1 MMSTHR
7 AEKGVLEGR
16 LEDVSLADIVQVF
29 QVGGKSGALLLR
41 RGDGQTAVIAF
52 RDGAVI
58 QTMSTETYQSLGDR
72 LVASGA
78 VGKADLQEALDHMTR
93 FPGMRVGDALVE
105 LGLVSRERIE
115 DEVAAQMAETIERL
129 MTWTDTEFE
138 FHVGFF
144 TLPRG
149 LPALALDL
157 LHEEGV
163 EPRRLLLEASLLR
176 DKRSLEQP
184 GARGQEIP
192 APPQESRSEADKT
205 GALDDEV
212 DEILRRFN
220 DGGSPAGAGVSSE

>member
-1 MMSTHR
+1 MMSTR
-7 AEKGVLEGR
+7 QAENSVLEGR
-16 LEDVSLADIVQVF
+16 LEDVSLADIVQVL

-41 RGDGQTAVIAF
+41 RDDGQTAVVAL

-58 QTMSTETYQSLGDR
+58 QAMSTESYQSLGDR

-78 VGKADLQEALDHMTR
+78 IKRADLREALDHMTR

-105 LGLVSRERIE
+105 LGFVSRERIE

-138 FHVGFF
+138 FHVGFVS
-144 TLPRG
+144 LPRG

-176 DKRSLEQP
+176 DKRSREQP
-184 GARGQEIP
+184 GAGKEIST
-192 APPQESRSEADKT
+192 PPQEARGEADRT

-212 DEILRRFN
+212 EEILRRFN
-220 DGGSPAGAGVSSE
+220 DGGSPAGAGDSFE